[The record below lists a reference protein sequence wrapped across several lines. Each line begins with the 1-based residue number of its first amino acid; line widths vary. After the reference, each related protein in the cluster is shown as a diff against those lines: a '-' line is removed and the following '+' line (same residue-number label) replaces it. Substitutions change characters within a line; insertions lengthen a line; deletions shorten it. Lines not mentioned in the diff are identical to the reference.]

1 VSRAHRNGSSV
12 SQFFDSDKGEAFHIG
27 LACIAVATLQRIST
41 MEAVMHGSFDGSDKT
56 TDEGIYRSWRIAIFA
71 LPVLFLT
78 ALIALVITHPDLP
91 NWMSEAV
98 QAEFGSARTTVK
110 AAPTE
115 PAQPARQVRAVK
127 TN

>member
-1 VSRAHRNGSSV
+1 
-12 SQFFDSDKGEAFHIG
+12 
-27 LACIAVATLQRIST
+27 
-41 MEAVMHGSFDGSDKT
+41 MHGSFDGSDET

-71 LPVLFLT
+71 LPVLLLT
-78 ALIALVITHPDLP
+78 ALIALLIAHTDLP

-98 QAEFGSARTTVK
+98 QAEFGSARTATK

-115 PAQPARQVRAVK
+115 RAQPAQDVRAVK